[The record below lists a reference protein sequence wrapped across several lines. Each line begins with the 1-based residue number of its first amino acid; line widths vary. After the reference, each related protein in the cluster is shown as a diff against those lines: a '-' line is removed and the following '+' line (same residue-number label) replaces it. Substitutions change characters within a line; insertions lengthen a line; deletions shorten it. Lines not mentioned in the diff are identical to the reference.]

1 MISTGMED
9 SISALKNR
17 MDIGLIK
24 EQLIKNESLQ
34 DTVVVDVRII
44 IRQ

>member
-1 MISTGMED
+1 MED